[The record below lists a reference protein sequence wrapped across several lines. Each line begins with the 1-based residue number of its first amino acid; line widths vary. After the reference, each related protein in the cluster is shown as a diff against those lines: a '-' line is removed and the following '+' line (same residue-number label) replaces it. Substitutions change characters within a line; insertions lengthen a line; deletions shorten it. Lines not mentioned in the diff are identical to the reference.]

1 MRLEALEKRA
11 KIAAACATGG
21 WKEYRLARQ
30 AITRH
35 HAVQRTF
42 ELMTLCRRVRR
53 LRPRRIIE
61 IGTYL
66 GGTLFCWPRLAA
78 ADAMIIS
85 VDLAGGPF
93 GRDDDAATRT
103 FESYMLNGQ
112 RLICVRGDS
121 RADRTLADVRG
132 HLEGQAVDFLFIDGD
147 HSYETARSDYERFG
161 ALVRPG
167 GLIALHDIIEDRHVP
182 GSQVHRLWR
191 ELEQTNRVEAILD
204 PDSVPG
210 SGMGIGVV
218 RV

>member
-1 MRLEALEKRA
+1 MRLDALEKRA
-11 KIAAACATGG
+11 RIAAACAAGG
-21 WKEYRLARQ
+21 WRDYRLARR

-61 IGTYL
+61 VGTYL

-78 ADAMIIS
+78 ADALVIS
-85 VDLAGGPF
+85 VDLPGRPF
-93 GRDDDAATRT
+93 GRDDDAEKKT

-121 RADRTLADVRG
+121 RADHTLAEVRG
-132 HLEGQAVDFLFIDGD
+132 HLEGEAVDFVFIDGD

-167 GLIALHDIIEDRHVP
+167 GLIALHDIVDDRHVP
-182 GSQVHRLWR
+182 ASQVHRLWG
-191 ELEQTNRVEAILD
+191 ELEQTSRVEAILD
-204 PDSVPG
+204 QDSVPG
-210 SGMGIGVV
+210 AGMGIGLV